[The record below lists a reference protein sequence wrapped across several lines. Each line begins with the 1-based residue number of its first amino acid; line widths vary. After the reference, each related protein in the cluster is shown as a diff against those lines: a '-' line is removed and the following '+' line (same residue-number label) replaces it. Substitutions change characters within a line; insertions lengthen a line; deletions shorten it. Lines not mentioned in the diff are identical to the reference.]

1 MVPPLKAWFLQY
13 LPEFHTSPKPD
24 RERNACEA
32 RMNASNNKYTGH
44 MSAWSAPDHIHNG
57 GLPTW
62 TFVILVL
69 LEYNQKVVKN
79 ELRVVMATLEIQID
93 LN

>member
-1 MVPPLKAWFLQY
+1 MFKSNLAAKIKISEGFRSQCRNRPY
-13 LPEFHTSPKPD
+13 YGTTS
-24 RERNACEA
+24 
-32 RMNASNNKYTGH
+32 T
-44 MSAWSAPDHIHNG
+44 IHNG
-57 GLPTW
+57 GLPGLN
-62 TFVILVL
+62 FRDLSP